1 MSRQP
6 NEINVGE
13 LNGMLAARSVLLV
26 DVRETHEYEYEH
38 VPGALLMPLSFLD
51 PDLFPRLTE
60 KRVVV
65 MCAVGKRSLAAAKQ
79 LAGAGHDPVLS
90 VVGGLNA
97 WRDAGYETEGAR
109 FEEGD
114 YTI

>member
-1 MSRQP
+1 MNRQP
-6 NEINVGE
+6 NEIDVGE
-13 LNGMLAARSVLLV
+13 LNGMLESGSVLLV

-38 VPGALLMPLSFLD
+38 VPGSLLMPLSFLD
-51 PDLFPRLTE
+51 PDLFPRITE

-79 LAGAGHDPVLS
+79 LAQAGHDEVLS
-90 VVGGLNA
+90 VIGGLNA
-97 WRDAGYETEGAR
+97 WREACYETEGAR
-109 FEEGD
+109 FEEDD